1 MSRLQHLVIF
11 SVFMLTFFCL
21 VAAGNSSSPPLN
33 IHLIAH
39 THDDVGWLKTV
50 DEYYYGLRSDIQKA
64 GVQYILDSVV
74 RTLNRNPERKF
85 IYVEVGFFYRWW
97 KNADDVLKNM
107 TYKLVQNG
115 QLEFINGGWCM
126 HDEATPYYED
136 IIGNMAA
143 GHEFLKNTFNVTPT
157 IGWQIDPFGHSNT
170 NSAFFSQMGFNGVWF
185 ARIDYQDYINRTGTK
200 NMEMILN
207 PTTSQGLENQIFAG
221 IIYSHYHWPSEAPYG
236 NFAWD
241 TLTNSN
247 PQPEPVIDTQ
257 VLEGNNIESTAK
269 GFVGYFKNLST
280 MYKTNNVMKT
290 LGADF
295 HYHAA
300 HIDFKNVDK
309 LIKYIRSRTDLF
321 PDVTIQ
327 YSTPSI
333 YLKAV
338 HDSASVDTFP
348 NKTDDFFPYAS
359 AENAYWTGYFTSR
372 PAVKGNV
379 RRVGRYLQSVKR
391 FVAFNAWS
399 NSSKYLSSN
408 MKKVTDALRQLE
420 QTMAVLQHHDAIT
433 GTEKQRVS
441 DDYIYLLDRDM
452 MRVHKVKIYHFAQ
465 FSNHIHSN
473 QIGSPQPTP
482 PGKCKNPNRFR

>member
-1 MSRLQHLVIF
+1 MRQFQRLAILSIF
-11 SVFMLTFFCL
+11 ALAFICL
-21 VAAGNSSSPPLN
+21 ATARNSSSPPLN

-39 THDDVGWLKTV
+39 SHDDIGWLKTV
-50 DEYYYGLRSDIQKA
+50 DEYFYGLRNDIQNA

-74 RTLNRNPERKF
+74 RALHRNPERKF

-97 KNADDVLKNM
+97 KNADDLMKNI

-136 IIGNMAA
+136 LIGNMAA

-170 NSAFFSQMGFNGVWF
+170 NPALYAQMGFNGLWF
-185 ARIDYQDYINRTGTK
+185 GRIDYQDYDVRFNSK
-200 NMEMILN
+200 NLEMIWN
-207 PTTSQGLENQIFAG
+207 PTTSQGVENQIFTG
-221 IIYSHYHWPSEAPYG
+221 VLYPSLYVWPNDPAYG
-236 NFAWD
+236 NFGWD
-241 TLTNSN
+241 MNWW
-247 PQPEPVIDTQ
+247 PPADPVIDNT
-257 VLEGNNIESTAK
+257 VLEGNNIEATAK
-269 GFVGYFKNLST
+269 GFVAYFENAAT
-280 MYKTNNVMKT
+280 HYKTNNVMKT
-290 LGADF
+290 LGMDF
-295 HYHAA
+295 EYQAA
-300 HIDFKNVDK
+300 HIDFKNIDK
-309 LIKYIRSRTDLF
+309 IVNYIKSREDLF
-321 PDVTIQ
+321 PNVHIE

-338 HDSASVDTFP
+338 HDSSSGVAFE
-348 NKTDDFFPYAS
+348 NKTDDFFPYADGS
-359 AENAYWTGYFTSR
+359 NAFWTGYFTSR
-372 PAVKGNV
+372 VAVKGNV

-420 QTMAVLQHHDAIT
+420 QTMAVLQHHDAIA
-433 GTEKQRVS
+433 GTEKQRVA

-452 MRVHKVKIYHFAQ
+452 MRVHRV
-465 FSNHIHSN
+465 NHLVCLLH
-473 QIGSPQPTP
+473 
-482 PGKCKNPNRFR
+482 